1 MKKDTSSSFR
11 ELCLK
16 TRQTVTRCTTPND
29 LLRSSTQRIYTPYP
43 LYKQKIRVLLRPP
56 DYQKNPPI
64 FMSIREPRSEFEK
77 KEASTQVKLLKKTF
91 NTMFE
96 HFNSYG
102 HKLNSLKSEAIRVNA
117 LKTVGECDLEYLQN
131 KIDDLESKENKMLA
145 KICDENDNNIK
156 YKHVRERL
164 RQTLMHLE
172 VKNQYLKDQI
182 RLRDLLLE
190 STHRKKTKTL
200 ENKFTKATAYRQLQK
215 TILLD
220 IKDRTQDINILK
232 EDIEAREKIHELRKT
247 RLKNCEEIA
256 ETAANELRDSRNNS
270 VREGVLV
277 NIFYAKLLDHKLMYE
292 KKKYAKI
299 ENAFQKIKAVT
310 VLNDV
315 EEIIARFLTKEQRL
329 DEMMANLDKNK
340 NKSFAYVQKNEQI
353 EKNIDEILLHQK
365 AGDVS
370 IKKTKEKVHQLV
382 RKVRKAKD
390 MLEKVKSVHEKVK
403 EWTAKQLKVASVN
416 ENFSKIKL
424 KTAFGLLH
432 KAIKQKIMSLK
443 KSPFITEI

>member
-11 ELCLK
+11 ELSLK

-43 LYKQKIRVLLRPP
+43 LYKQKIRVLLHPP

-64 FMSIREPRSEFEK
+64 FMSNREPRSEFEK

-96 HFNSYG
+96 HYNSYAN
-102 HKLNSLKSEAIRVNA
+102 KLNSLKSEAIRVNA
-117 LKTVGECDLEYLQN
+117 LKTVGECGLEHLEN
-131 KIDDLESKENKMLA
+131 KIDDLERREDNMLG
-145 KICDENDNNIK
+145 KINDENNNNII
-156 YKHVRERL
+156 YKHIRERL

-215 TILLD
+215 NVFLD

-256 ETAANELRDSRNNS
+256 ETAANELRDSRNNTM
-270 VREGVLV
+270 REGVLTNV
-277 NIFYAKLLDHKLMYE
+277 FWAKLLDLKLMYE

-299 ENAFQKIKAVT
+299 ENAFQKIKGVT
-310 VLNDV
+310 MLNDV
-315 EEIIARFLTKEQRL
+315 EEFIARFLTKEQRL
-329 DEMMANLDKNK
+329 DEMMAILNK
-340 NKSFAYVQKNEQI
+340 NKDKSCDYQQKNESI
-353 EKNIDEILLHQK
+353 EKKIDEILLHQK
-365 AGDVS
+365 TGDSS
-370 IKKTKEKVHQLV
+370 IKKAKEKVHQLA
-382 RKVRKAKD
+382 RKVRKLKD
-390 MLEKVKSVHEKVK
+390 MLKKIKAAREKVK
-403 EWTAKQLKVASVN
+403 EWAVKQLKEASVN
-416 ENFSKIKL
+416 ENFNKIKL
-424 KTAFGLLH
+424 NTAFGLLH
-432 KAIKQKIMSLK
+432 KAINQKTRNLR